1 MEVATEKPDENHVKK
16 PYENCM
22 KPMTAIEKHNETIE
36 NQVSYGDLLG
46 GLWNLRM
53 FKGEIGVQTCTN
65 PILCDILGYDGRQR
79 EISSV
84 WGYPKM
90 ASFHGEH
97 AHTMWYNPHE

>member
-53 FKGEIGVQTCTN
+53 FKGEIGVQTQYCAIYWDMMVGN
-65 PILCDILGYDGRQR
+65 GR
-79 EISSV
+79 
-84 WGYPKM
+84 
-90 ASFHGEH
+90 
-97 AHTMWYNPHE
+97 